1 MCDHIERKG
10 VFPLGHLAF
19 AYLSYVAAAT
29 LTRRPLPASWPL
41 VPLAFGSQLPDLI
54 DKPLAYYG
62 VIVSGRSAAH
72 SLLAA
77 GVFIALVTVVARR
90 MRRRTDSDHVLGRI
104 GAVTPL
110 AFAIGYLSHLVGD
123 SVQPVLAGNYADIG
137 FLLWPLI
144 EAPRY
149 AGDNVAPWI
158 RLLEMYMQPLTH
170 PNIPVIVTAAVMFVA
185 LRVWAAAAADFT
197 VRGPH

>member
-1 MCDHIERKG
+1 

-19 AYLSYVAAAT
+19 AYLCFVAVVA
-29 LTRRPLPASWPL
+29 LTRRPLPAAWPL
-41 VPLAFGSQLPDLI
+41 VPLAVGSQLPDLI

-77 GVFIALVTVVARR
+77 GVCIALITVVASGV
-90 MRRRTDSDHVLGRI
+90 RRRTPTDGVLGRL
-104 GAVTPL
+104 GAVTPA
-110 AFAIGYLSHLVGD
+110 AFAVGYLSHLAGD
-123 SVQPVLAGNYADIG
+123 SVRPVLAGNYGDVG

-144 EAPRY
+144 EVPRY

-170 PNIPVIVTAAVMFVA
+170 PDIPVIVAAAVVFVA
-185 LRVWAAAAADFT
+185 LRVRAATAADT
-197 VRGPH
+197 PSTDRTDS

>member
-1 MCDHIERKG
+1 M
-10 VFPLGHLAF
+10 FPLGHLAF
-19 AYLSYVAAAT
+19 AYLSYVAAAA
-29 LTRRPLPASWPL
+29 LTRRPLPAPWPL

-77 GVFIALVTVVARR
+77 GVFIALVTVAARGV
-90 MRRRTDSDHVLGRI
+90 RRRTDPEHVFGRL
-104 GAVTPL
+104 GAVTPV
-110 AFAIGYLSHLVGD
+110 AFAIGYLSHFVGD
-123 SVQPVLAGNYADIG
+123 SVRPVLAGNYADVS

-144 EAPRY
+144 DAPRY
-149 AGDNVAPWI
+149 AGDTVAPWI

-170 PNIPVIVTAAVMFVA
+170 PNIPVIMAAAVVFVS
-185 LRVWAAAAADFT
+185 LRVRAAVAADA
-197 VRGPH
+197 GPADRADS